1 MLMNYLDDKITV
13 CQIMLFDVV
22 ADPAE
27 TREVSKA
34 NPDVVKTML
43 DRLEYYQSRVSR
55 AFP

>member
-1 MLMNYLDDKITV
+1 MLLNYLDDKITV

-55 AFP
+55 ALP